1 MTVCSTDVPAGDETT
16 SQVPQHFYAIIQS
29 KSASCSMH
37 RKDCAEIAATT
48 TLLPFPKSE
57 NPDYA
62 EGNFLYW
69 EPVFGAANASP
80 RAQAAS
86 QHCSPAQPRLL
97 EQGNQSKQYL
107 TPQRSSSA
115 WKILF
120 PSKMI

>member
-37 RKDCAEIAATT
+37 RKDSAEIAATT
-48 TLLPFPKSE
+48 ILLPFPKSE

-69 EPVFGAANASP
+69 EPVFGAANDSL

-86 QHCSPAQPRLL
+86 RHCSPAQPRLL
-97 EQGNQSKQYL
+97 NREIKVNRILPPRDPVLPGKSYSL
-107 TPQRSSSA
+107 QR
-115 WKILF
+115 
-120 PSKMI
+120 